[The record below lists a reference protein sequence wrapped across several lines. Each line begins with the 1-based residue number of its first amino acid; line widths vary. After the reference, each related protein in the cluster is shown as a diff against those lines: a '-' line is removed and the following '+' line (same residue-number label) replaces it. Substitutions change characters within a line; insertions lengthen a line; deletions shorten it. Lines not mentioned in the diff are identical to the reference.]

1 MKRIIL
7 CGLAVLLL
15 SGCRANNI
23 TQGSTAAVNI
33 ETNGDAR
40 ENLKDTKSEMF
51 SEAEVVE
58 ELTDRQ
64 FDASSVTTEYT
75 EDGEYTGMEF
85 IHENSLERHP
95 QYDLYYKSGSGVN
108 WTIRLI
114 GNSVMAIPSSYN
126 TEEANKPIIF
136 CETSDGVPGYDG
148 AINKLYTMPE
158 ENYQR
163 IAIIEKV
170 EQIDAATLDEY
181 TKEVLGKLEQRR

>member
-7 CGLAVLLL
+7 CGLAVFLL
-15 SGCRANNI
+15 SGCGTNNV
-23 TQGSTAAVNI
+23 TQGSTAAVNV

-40 ENLKDTKSEMF
+40 ENLKDAKFEMF
-51 SEAEVVE
+51 SEAEAVE

-64 FDASSVTTEYT
+64 FDTSSVTTEYT
-75 EDGEYTGMEF
+75 EDGEYMRMEF
-85 IHENSLERHP
+85 IHDNSVERHP

-148 AINKLYTMPE
+148 AINKLYTIPE
-158 ENYQR
+158 KNYQR

-170 EQIDAATLDEY
+170 ERIDAATLDGY
-181 TKEVLGKLEQRR
+181 TKAVLEKLE